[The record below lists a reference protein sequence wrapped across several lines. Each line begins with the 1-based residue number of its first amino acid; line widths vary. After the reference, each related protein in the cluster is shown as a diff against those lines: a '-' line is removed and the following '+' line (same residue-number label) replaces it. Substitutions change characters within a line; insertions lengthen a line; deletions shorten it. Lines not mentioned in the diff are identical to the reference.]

1 MKNGR
6 LFAILL
12 ALIMI
17 VSAVPAASYA
27 ADPDIAS
34 GTCGT
39 CRWTIDSEGVL
50 TIGAGS
56 MTDWVEMPPWYD
68 YSNDIKAVKTSGSV
82 KLATA
87 FNMFAE
93 CYNLKSIDL
102 RGFDT
107 SNVTNMSGMFAYC
120 TEISEPVDF
129 SNFNTSSVTDMS
141 RMFLISNVPDYAT
154 GFSSFDTSRV
164 EDMSWMFY
172 VCKTTKKLDLSS
184 FNTSNVKD
192 MSNMFCQ
199 CSDLTDLD
207 ISNFNTGSVLYMP
220 YMFSGCGSL
229 NNLDLSSFD
238 TGKCAVMDCMFDY
251 CFSLESL
258 KVGNWSYASFNSAY
272 TKYPEFPIDMT
283 DSESG
288 TAYSAGDN
296 IPELSYR
303 TYESAKEIDISNAD
317 VVLSKSSYV
326 YSGKPNRPSVTVTYN
341 GQNLA
346 EGTDYTVNYSRNV
359 AAGTAYAEIVGQS
372 GYSGSVTKTFTIT
385 RAANPLSVKAKTAT
399 VKYSAVKKKNK
410 SLAVTKVLSF
420 TKAGQGAMTYT
431 KSSGN
436 KKITIN
442 KTTGKV
448 TIKKGLKKGKYK
460 VKVKVKAAGN
470 SNYQASSVKTITFII
485 KVK

>member
-27 ADPDIAS
+27 ADTDIAS

-39 CRWTIDSEGVL
+39 CSWTIDSKGVL

-56 MTDWVEMPPWYD
+56 MTDWEDTPPWYN
-68 YSNDIKAVKTSGSV
+68 YSPDITAVKTTGSV

-87 FNMFAE
+87 RNMFYD
-93 CYNLKSIDL
+93 CYKLNSIDL
-102 RGFDT
+102 TGFDT
-107 SNVTNMSGMFAYC
+107 RNVTDMSCMFGYC
-120 TEISEPVDF
+120 KRISEPVDF
-129 SNFNTSSVTDMS
+129 SNFNTSRVTDMS
-141 RMFLISNVPDYAT
+141 GMFMISKVPNYAT
-154 GFSSFDTSRV
+154 SFSSFDTSRV
-164 EDMSWMFY
+164 KNMNSMFY
-172 VCKTTKKLDLSS
+172 CCESVKKLDLSS
-184 FNTSNVKD
+184 FDTSRVNS
-192 MSNMFCQ
+192 MRSMFSSCY
-199 CSDLTDLD
+199 DLTDLD
-207 ISNFNTGSVLYMP
+207 ISNFSTGNVSNMD
-220 YMFSGCGSL
+220 YMFYDCSSL
-229 NNLDLSSFD
+229 TALDLSHFD
-238 TGKCAVMDCMFDY
+238 IGKCENMGCMFDW

-258 KVGNWSYASFNSAY
+258 KVGKWSYASCDPED
-272 TKYPEFPIDMT
+272 KLYPEFPKSMT
-283 DSESG
+283 DTESG
-288 TAYSAGDN
+288 ITYSEGDY

-303 TYESAKEIDISNAD
+303 TYESAKEIDNSNAD

-341 GQNLA
+341 GQELA

-410 SLAVTKVLSF
+410 SLAVSKVLSF
-420 TKAGQGAMTYT
+420 TKAGQGAMAYT